1 MDTVKM
7 ERPRNFLKNNLT
19 TTKKILQVHEES
31 QLKSTKAMEVMLKRD
46 YISSLIKRIKKD

>member
-46 YISSLIKRIKKD
+46 YISSLIKRI